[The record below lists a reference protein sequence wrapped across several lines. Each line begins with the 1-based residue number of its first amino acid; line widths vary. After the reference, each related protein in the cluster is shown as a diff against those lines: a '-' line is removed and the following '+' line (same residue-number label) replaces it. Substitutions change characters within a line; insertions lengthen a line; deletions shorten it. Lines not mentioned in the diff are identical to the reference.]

1 MPKTVCMSRI
11 VTETEFLSKSQDLE
25 ESLIQGKLKEFCDRK
40 IAEST
45 SASDKSI
52 WSFMKVRVCV
62 RTNVW
67 HACVC
72 GVLVCVCV
80 RACACVCMRARA
92 ISWVFTPLSIH
103 LSPTP
108 SLPQN
113 YIPSRKKLRYILG
126 NAQH

>member
-62 RTNVW
+62 CARMCGVRVC
-67 HACVC
+67 ACVC
-72 GVLVCVCV
+72 VCVLVCVCV
-80 RACACVCMRARA
+80 CACVCAVSR
-92 ISWVFTPLSIH
+92 VFTPFCPSIC
-103 LSPTP
+103 LPPPP
-108 SLPQN
+108 SH
-113 YIPSRKKLRYILG
+113 KLTYQVEKNKDIY
-126 NAQH
+126 